1 MVEEDRWQTL
11 REAPERRDLRPLAL
25 VLTARGID
33 NRIDW
38 QAGGAWRLLVCCEDA
53 AAAARELATY
63 EGENATGPPALA
75 PVLID
80 GGWWGVAAYL
90 AVIWAVMAAA
100 QSAAFGWDWP
110 SLGGLRVDA
119 VLDGEIWRL
128 ATALTLHGDFGHLV
142 ANSVFGGVFG
152 LLAGRYLGTGL
163 AWLAIVLGGTLG
175 NAVNALVRPEHFVS
189 IGASTATFAAV
200 GLAGAFL
207 WRSGYF
213 RRLPWQR
220 RFAPVFAATALFA
233 YTGIG
238 DERTDVVAHLAGLG
252 CGFLLGLWVAK
263 TRLHLV
269 GPPAQRFFG
278 AVAALWVAG
287 AWLVAA

>member
-1 MVEEDRWQTL
+1 MLVEGWLLL

-33 NRIDW
+33 SHIDW
-38 QAGGAWRLLVCCEDA
+38 QAGVWRLTVAEEDGDA
-53 AAAARELATY
+53 AVRELAAY
-63 EGENATGPPALA
+63 ERENVAPP
-75 PVLID
+75 PVLMPVRID
-80 GGWWGVAAYL
+80 SGWWGVAVYL
-90 AVIWAVMAAA
+90 VAIWGTMALVGV
-100 QSAAFGWDWP
+100 AAFGWDW
-110 SLGGLRVDA
+110 LGLGRLHAGA
-119 VLDGEIWRL
+119 VRDGELWRL
-128 ATALTLHGDFGHLV
+128 ATALTLHADLGHLV
-142 ANSVFGGVFG
+142 ANSVFGGLFG

-163 AWLAIVLGGTLG
+163 AWLGIVLGGILG
-175 NAVNALVRPEHFVS
+175 NAVNVLVRPEAFTS

-213 RRLPWQR
+213 RRLQWPR
-220 RFAPVFAATALFA
+220 GFAPVFAAIALFA

-252 CGFLLGLWVAK
+252 CGFLLGLWVAR

-269 GPPAQRFFG
+269 GLPAQRFFG
-278 AVAALWVAG
+278 GVAAVLVAG
-287 AWLVAA
+287 AWLVAS

>member
-1 MVEEDRWQTL
+1 MVEEDQWQTL
-11 REAPERRDLRPLAL
+11 REAAERRDLRPLAL

-38 QAGGAWRLLVCCEDA
+38 QAGTWRLLVAGEDA
-53 AAAARELATY
+53 LAATRELATY
-63 EGENATGPPALA
+63 EGENVAAPPALA
-75 PVLID
+75 PVLVD
-80 GGWWGVAAYL
+80 SGWWGVAAYL
-90 AVIWAVMAAA
+90 AVIWTTMAAA
-100 QSAAFGWDWP
+100 ANAMFGWDWVH
-110 SLGGLRVDA
+110 LGGLHVAA

-128 ATALTLHGDFGHLV
+128 ATALTLHADLGHLV

-152 LLAGRYLGTGL
+152 LLAGRYLGSGL

-189 IGASTATFAAV
+189 IGASTATFAAL

-220 RFAPVFAATALFA
+220 RFAPVFGAVALFA

-252 CGFLLGLWVAK
+252 CGLLLGLWVAK

-278 AVAALWVAG
+278 GVAAVWVAG